1 MIWTQTKTMFVDA
14 YRELNAKKLFW
25 ITMALNFLAVVIF
38 ASLGINK
45 TGVSFWHWTFDNP
58 ILNTNVVSKR
68 FFYIT
73 TFTGTGVTFWLS
85 WVTTI
90 LALVSTAG
98 IIPDMISGGTIEA
111 MLSKPIGRIRY
122 FLTKYLSA
130 LLFVAMQVGVF
141 TAGAFFVLGIRGGA
155 WEAGIFL
162 AIPIVL
168 AFFSFLYSFCALIG
182 LLTRSTIASLLL
194 TMLFWCM
201 IFIVN
206 MGDALMVS
214 QREGT
219 IIQIEDRTKAIEPQ
233 VRFAESKLELMRN
246 EGKPIPGED
255 GVPLPENASDTLEAV
270 NPTLRRARD
279 RLAESEQAIDT
290 WTTWSQRVF
299 LLKTVLPKTQETI
312 GLLERY
318 LVPMDELK
326 ELMDRRAD
334 GAPIPDEE
342 DVPAMADPRVSAR
355 VQEAYRGRTVTWVLG
370 TSLLFEGIML
380 TLCCWIFARRDF

>member
-45 TGVSFWHWTFDNP
+45 TGVSFWHWTFDNQ

-194 TMLFWCM
+194 TILFWCM

-219 IIQIEDRTKAIEPQ
+219 IIQIEDRQKAIEPQ

-255 GVPLPENASDTLEAV
+255 GEPLPENASDTLEAV

-279 RLAESEQAIDT
+279 RLATSEQAIDT

-334 GAPIPDEE
+334 GAQIPDEE

-355 VQEAYRGRTVTWVLG
+355 VQEAYRGRTEFWVLG
-370 TSLLFEGIML
+370 TSFLFEGFML

>member
-38 ASLGINK
+38 ASMGINK
-45 TGVSFWHWTFDNP
+45 TGVSFWHWTFDNQ

-141 TAGAFFVLGIRGGA
+141 TAGAFFVLGIRSGA

-194 TMLFWCM
+194 TILFWCM

-219 IIQIEDRTKAIEPQ
+219 IIQIEDRQKAIEPQ

-255 GVPLPENASDTLEAV
+255 GEPLPENASDTLEAV

-279 RLAESEQAIDT
+279 RLATSEQAIDT

-334 GAPIPDEE
+334 GAQIPDEE

-355 VQEAYRGRTVTWVLG
+355 VQEAYRGRTEFWVLG
-370 TSLLFEGIML
+370 TSFLFEGFML

>member
-58 ILNTNVVSKR
+58 ILNTNIVSKR

-111 MLSKPIGRIRY
+111 MLSKPIGRVRY

-246 EGKPIPGED
+246 EGKPIPGEN
-255 GVPLPENASDTLEAV
+255 GEPLPENASDTLEAV

-279 RLAESEQAIDT
+279 RLAESEQAIET
-290 WTTWSQRVF
+290 WRTWSQRVF

-326 ELMDRRAD
+326 ELMDRQAD
-334 GAPIPDEE
+334 GAQIPDDE

-370 TSLLFEGIML
+370 TSFLFEGVML
-380 TLCCWIFARRDF
+380 TLCCLIFARRDF